1 MAEAAPGGDA
11 TGVMHAPPQWIGAP
25 GLAPWVAGPG
35 PGRGPPKPVP
45 GVKSPTVAHAP
56 PDDDAGWGSL
66 VPIAMVMFIIA
77 LDTTMLNVAI
87 PSIVEDLGTT
97 TSAVQSAV
105 ALYALV
111 MAALMVGAGRLGD
124 IVGSKKIY
132 TVALVVFGA
141 GTLTA
146 TVAPNVA
153 VLIFG
158 WSFLEGVGAAALIPI
173 SIAMISLNYA
183 GKRRAVAFGIV
194 GGFQAV
200 AAATGPL
207 LGGFLTTELS
217 WRVAFGFEAVIV
229 AVVVVLMKRVKG
241 APARRDQRVD
251 WGGMVLWACGLTS
264 IVLGVLLA
272 GYYGWWNAR
281 RPFRIAGREVTP
293 WGFSPTPLL
302 IVAGLLILLG
312 FVHWTR
318 RRVTRREGPL
328 FSFGTFADANY
339 RAGIATDALE
349 SLLIAGLLFIVPVF
363 LQSGRGYSALGAGV
377 ALLPFSLAIL
387 AAALGL
393 PGLGERVSPKL
404 LIQAGTVLIGV
415 GLLWYRSVSGQSFA
429 GADLIGPFAV
439 IGFGIGMLLSQVS
452 NLTLS
457 GVAEE
462 ERGSATGVYNTGK
475 ELGTSLG
482 TAIIGTAMLASFFQF
497 YVTTSAAAIGKDLP
511 PAEAR
516 VLAIQL
522 EDAAQRLD
530 DEQLVTL
537 VQTETGLRADDLNR
551 IAADSWTRANR
562 RALESAFV
570 VAVLTFGAS
579 TFLRRR
585 TKTIDPLPPSN
596 HGISR
601 G

>member
-1 MAEAAPGGDA
+1 MAPSRA
-11 TGVMHAPPQWIGAP
+11 T
-25 GLAPWVAGPG
+25 
-35 PGRGPPKPVP
+35 
-45 GVKSPTVAHAP
+45 
-56 PDDDAGWGSL
+56 DDAGWGSL

-87 PSIVEDLGTT
+87 PSIVQDLGTT
-97 TSAVQSAV
+97 TPAVQSAV
-105 ALYALV
+105 ALYSLV

-124 IVGSKKIY
+124 IVGSKKVY
-132 TVALVVFGA
+132 TVGLVVFGI

-173 SIAMISLNYA
+173 SIAMISVNYT
-183 GKRRAVAFGIV
+183 GNRRAVAFGIV

-207 LGGFLTTELS
+207 LGGFLTTNLS
-217 WRVAFGFEAVIV
+217 WRVAFGFEAVVV
-229 AVVVVLMKRVKG
+229 AAVLVLLKNVKG
-241 APARRDQRVD
+241 APARREERLD
-251 WGGMVLWACGLTS
+251 WAGLTLWACGLIS

-272 GYYGWWNAR
+272 GYYGWWEAR
-281 RPFRIAGREVTP
+281 RPFVIAGREVTP

-302 IVAGLLILLG
+302 VLAGGLILVG

-318 RRVTRREGPL
+318 SRVARAEAPL
-328 FSFGTFADANY
+328 FSFGTFANANY

-349 SLLIAGLLFIVPVF
+349 ALLIAGLLFIVPVF
-363 LQSGRGYSALGAGV
+363 LQSGRGYSALEAGV

-387 AAALGL
+387 VAALGL
-393 PGLGERVSPKL
+393 PRLGGRVPSKL
-404 LIQAGTVLIGV
+404 LIQAGIVLIGG
-415 GLLWYRSVSGQSFA
+415 GLLWYRSVSGGVFDR
-429 GADLIGPFAV
+429 ADLIGPFAV
-439 IGFGIGMLLSQVS
+439 IGFGIGAVLSQVS

-457 GVAEE
+457 GVSDE

-482 TAIIGTAMLASFFQF
+482 TAIIGTAMLAAFFQF
-497 YVTTSAAAIGKDLP
+497 YVSTTAVTIGKDVSP
-511 PAEAR
+511 TEAR

-522 EDAAQRLD
+522 EDAEKRLD
-530 DEQLVTL
+530 RDQLVKL
-537 VQTETGLRADDLNR
+537 VQTEAPGLTVDDIDR

-570 VAVLTFGAS
+570 VMVLAFGAS

-585 TKTIDPLPPSN
+585 RRS
-596 HGISR
+596 
-601 G
+601 